1 MILNSN
7 VVYTNSNISI
17 SERRRRNINLKKASN
32 INFPII
38 FFLFSFNLQR
48 WITLSFVFHYLSFS
62 FNYLLSIRVKKLF
75 LSSIWEKLDHM
86 YTAFLG
92 ILLCI
97 FYKSYCAY
105 IYKILLAEILK
116 LQNEIH
122 CSNETVNWNLYLR
135 DIAINSR

>member
-7 VVYTNSNISI
+7 IVYTNSNISI
-17 SERRRRNINLKKASN
+17 SERRRKDINLKKASN

-48 WITLSFVFHYLSFS
+48 WITLSLSFTT
-62 FNYLLSIRVKKLF
+62 FLDLLPIRVKKLF
-75 LSSIWEKLDHM
+75 LSSIWEKLDQM
-86 YTAFLG
+86 NTAFLG

-135 DIAINSR
+135 DIAIKSR